1 MWKYR
6 KLDNRNSSTLAQL
19 MQIVPNKSS
28 IKFVI
33 YNLEDDRVELTTDM
47 NHRANDFFKLGDC
60 ELECI
65 VHDSEKAKEE
75 ARKMGMHIPG
85 GVDKSALLAYD
96 VDSSTVFLIQSAP
109 DVNGISG
116 ILMCMVSELMASNV
130 PCNNMVSEL
139 INSNVLCDNNV
150 SIANGQDKHY
160 VTDISC
166 NNSCLRGGGAFD
178 NVGFYMQSMESNID
192 AEAKA
197 FASTMA
203 KRKLEAKNCTRN
215 HVQANYGEVAPTP
228 SVGVV
233 GLNNT
238 KRKVGIV

>member
-6 KLDNRNSSTLAQL
+6 KLDNRNSSTLAKL

-47 NHRANDFFKLGDC
+47 NHRANDFFKLGDN
-60 ELECI
+60 ELESI
-65 VHDSEKAKEE
+65 VYDSERAKEE
-75 ARKMGMHIPG
+75 ARKMGMRIPEC
-85 GVDKSALLAYD
+85 DDRCALLAYD

-130 PCNNMVSEL
+130 PF
-139 INSNVLCDNNV
+139 NVNG
-150 SIANGQDKHY
+150 SISSGQSLY
-160 VTDISC
+160 GTITQ
-166 NNSCLRGGGAFD
+166 ND
-178 NVGFYMQSMESNID
+178 NVDLYRISMESNID

-215 HVQANYGEVAPTP
+215 HVQANYGEPIPTP

>member
-6 KLDNRNSSTLAQL
+6 KLDNRNASTLSQVMQL
-19 MQIVPNKSS
+19 AHNKSS

-33 YNLEDDRVELTTDM
+33 YNLEDERVELTTSM
-47 NHRANDFFKLGDC
+47 NSHSVECFKLGKC
-60 ELECI
+60 ELESI

-75 ARKMGMHIPG
+75 ARKMGMRIPEC
-85 GVDKSALLAYD
+85 DDRCALLAYD

-109 DVNGISG
+109 DINGISG
-116 ILMCMVSELMASNV
+116 VLMC
-130 PCNNMVSEL
+130 MVSEL
-139 INSNVLCDNNV
+139 INSNVRISLNT
-150 SIANGQDKHY
+150 SQDKHY
-160 VTDISC
+160 GFTASD
-166 NNSCLRGGGAFD
+166 NNMDLYRK
-178 NVGFYMQSMESNID
+178 SMENTMD

-197 FASTMA
+197 YASMMA
-203 KRKLEAKNCTRN
+203 KRKFEQENVVRF
-215 HVQANYGEVAPTP
+215 HVQPTNYGEEIPTP

>member
-6 KLDNRNSSTLAQL
+6 KLDNRNASTLSQVMQL
-19 MQIVPNKSS
+19 ANNKSS

-33 YNLEDDRVELTTDM
+33 YNLEDDRVELTTSM
-47 NHRANDFFKLGDC
+47 NSHSVEFFKLGKC
-60 ELECI
+60 ELESI

-75 ARKMGMHIPG
+75 ARKMGMRIPEC
-85 GVDKSALLAYD
+85 DDEYALLAYD

-109 DVNGISG
+109 DINGISG
-116 ILMCMVSELMASNV
+116 VLMC
-130 PCNNMVSEL
+130 MVSEL
-139 INSNVLCDNNV
+139 INSNVRISLNT
-150 SIANGQDKHY
+150 SQDKHY
-160 VTDISC
+160 GFTASD
-166 NNSCLRGGGAFD
+166 NNMDLYRK
-178 NVGFYMQSMESNID
+178 SMENTID

-197 FASTMA
+197 YASMMA
-203 KRKLEAKNCTRN
+203 KRKFEQENVVRF
-215 HVQANYGEVAPTP
+215 HVQPTNYGEEIPTP

>member
-1 MWKYR
+1 MWKYQ

-19 MQIVPNKSS
+19 LQLVPNKSS

-47 NHRANDFFKLGDC
+47 NPHANDFFKLGYC

-75 ARKMGMHIPG
+75 ARKMGMNIPEC
-85 GVDKSALLAYD
+85 VDKSALLAYD

-116 ILMCMVSELMASNV
+116 ILMCMVSEL
-130 PCNNMVSEL
+130 
-139 INSNVLCDNNV
+139 INSNVLCNNNV

-160 VTDISC
+160 VTDI
-166 NNSCLRGGGAFD
+166 NSCLRGGGAFD
-178 NVGFYMQSMESNID
+178 NVDFYMQSMESTMD

-215 HVQANYGEVAPTP
+215 HVQANYGEATPTP

>member
-47 NHRANDFFKLGDC
+47 NPHANDFFKLGDC

-85 GVDKSALLAYD
+85 CVDKSALLAYD

-109 DVNGISG
+109 DINGISG
-116 ILMCMVSELMASNV
+116 VLMC
-130 PCNNMVSEL
+130 MVSEL
-139 INSNVLCDNNV
+139 INSNVRINNNV
-150 SIANGQDKHY
+150 SLNTSQDKHY
-160 VTDISC
+160 GFTASD
-166 NNSCLRGGGAFD
+166 NNMDLYRK
-178 NVGFYMQSMESNID
+178 SMENTMD

-197 FASTMA
+197 YASMMA
-203 KRKLEAKNCTRN
+203 KRKFEQENVVRF
-215 HVQANYGEVAPTP
+215 HVQPANYGEEIPTP

>member
-6 KLDNRNSSTLAQL
+6 KLDNRNASTLSQVMQL
-19 MQIVPNKSS
+19 ANNKSS

-33 YNLEDDRVELTTDM
+33 YNLEDDRVELTTSM
-47 NHRANDFFKLGDC
+47 NSHSVEFFKLGKC
-60 ELECI
+60 ELESI

-75 ARKMGMHIPG
+75 ARKMGMRIPECD
-85 GVDKSALLAYD
+85 DKYALLAYD

-109 DVNGISG
+109 DINGISG
-116 ILMCMVSELMASNV
+116 VLMC
-130 PCNNMVSEL
+130 MVSEL
-139 INSNVLCDNNV
+139 INSNVRISLNT
-150 SIANGQDKHY
+150 SQDKHY
-160 VTDISC
+160 GFTASD
-166 NNSCLRGGGAFD
+166 NNMDLYRK
-178 NVGFYMQSMESNID
+178 SMENTID

-197 FASTMA
+197 YASMMA
-203 KRKLEAKNCTRN
+203 KRKFEQENVVKF
-215 HVQANYGEVAPTP
+215 HVQPANYGEEIPTP

>member
-6 KLDNRNSSTLAQL
+6 KLDNRNASTLSQVMQL
-19 MQIVPNKSS
+19 AHNKSS

-33 YNLEDDRVELTTDM
+33 YNLEDERVELTTSM
-47 NHRANDFFKLGDC
+47 NSHSVECFKLGKC
-60 ELECI
+60 ELESI

-75 ARKMGMHIPG
+75 ARKMGMRIPEC
-85 GVDKSALLAYD
+85 DDEYALLAYD

-109 DVNGISG
+109 DINGISG
-116 ILMCMVSELMASNV
+116 VLMC
-130 PCNNMVSEL
+130 MVSEL
-139 INSNVLCDNNV
+139 INSNVRSNNNV
-150 SIANGQDKHY
+150 SLNTSQDKHY
-160 VTDISC
+160 GFTASD
-166 NNSCLRGGGAFD
+166 NNMDLYRK
-178 NVGFYMQSMESNID
+178 SMENTID

-197 FASTMA
+197 YASMMA
-203 KRKLEAKNCTRN
+203 KRKFEQENVVRFN
-215 HVQANYGEVAPTP
+215 VQPTNYGEEIPTP

>member
-6 KLDNRNSSTLAQL
+6 KLDNRNASTLAQL
-19 MQIVPNKSS
+19 LQLVPNKSS

-47 NHRANDFFKLGDC
+47 NPHANDFFKLGDC

-75 ARKMGMHIPG
+75 ARKMGMHIPEC
-85 GVDKSALLAYD
+85 VDKSALLAYD

-109 DVNGISG
+109 DINGISG
-116 ILMCMVSELMASNV
+116 VLMC
-130 PCNNMVSEL
+130 MVSEL
-139 INSNVLCDNNV
+139 INSNVICYTNV

-160 VTDISC
+160 VTD
-166 NNSCLRGGGAFD
+166 NSCLRGGVAFD
-178 NVGFYMQSMESNID
+178 KVDFYMQSMESNMD

>member
-6 KLDNRNSSTLAQL
+6 KLDNRNASTLSQVMQL
-19 MQIVPNKSS
+19 AHNKSS

-33 YNLEDDRVELTTDM
+33 YNLEDERVELTTSM
-47 NHRANDFFKLGDC
+47 NSHSVEFFKLGKC
-60 ELECI
+60 ELESI

-75 ARKMGMHIPG
+75 ARKMGMRIPEC
-85 GVDKSALLAYD
+85 DDRCALLAYD

-109 DVNGISG
+109 DINGISG
-116 ILMCMVSELMASNV
+116 VLMC
-130 PCNNMVSEL
+130 MVSEL
-139 INSNVLCDNNV
+139 INSNVRSNNNV
-150 SIANGQDKHY
+150 SLNTSQDKHY
-160 VTDISC
+160 GFTASD
-166 NNSCLRGGGAFD
+166 NNMDLYRK
-178 NVGFYMQSMESNID
+178 SMESNMD

-197 FASTMA
+197 YASMMA
-203 KRKLEAKNCTRN
+203 KRKFEQENVVRFN
-215 HVQANYGEVAPTP
+215 VQPTNYGEEIPTP

>member
-19 MQIVPNKSS
+19 MQLVPNKSS

-47 NHRANDFFKLGDC
+47 NPHANDFFKLGDC

-75 ARKMGMHIPG
+75 ARKMGMHIPEC
-85 GVDKSALLAYD
+85 VDKSALLAYD

-130 PCNNMVSEL
+130 PCNV
-139 INSNVLCDNNV
+139 
-150 SIANGQDKHY
+150 NGS
-160 VTDISC
+160 ISC
-166 NNSCLRGGGAFD
+166 SQSKYGTITRND
-178 NVGFYMQSMESNID
+178 NVDFYMQSMESTMN

-197 FASTMA
+197 FASIMA
-203 KRKLEAKNCTRN
+203 KRKLDAKNCDRN
-215 HVQANYGEVAPTP
+215 HIQANYGEVAPTP

>member
-6 KLDNRNSSTLAQL
+6 KLDNRNASTLSQVMQL
-19 MQIVPNKSS
+19 AHNKSS

-33 YNLEDDRVELTTDM
+33 YNLEDERVELSTGM
-47 NHRANDFFKLGDC
+47 NHNANEFFKLGDN
-60 ELECI
+60 ELESI

-75 ARKMGMHIPG
+75 ARKMGMRIPEC
-85 GVDKSALLAYD
+85 DDRYALLAYD

-109 DVNGISG
+109 DINGISG
-116 ILMCMVSELMASNV
+116 VLMCMVSELMASNV
-130 PCNNMVSEL
+130 PCNVNG
-139 INSNVLCDNNV
+139 

-160 VTDISC
+160 GFTASD
-166 NNSCLRGGGAFD
+166 NNMDLYRK
-178 NVGFYMQSMESNID
+178 SMESNMD

-197 FASTMA
+197 YASMMA
-203 KRKLEAKNCTRN
+203 KRKLEQENAAKI
-215 HVQANYGEVAPTP
+215 HVQPKNFYVEEIPTP

>member
-6 KLDNRNSSTLAQL
+6 KLDNRNASTLAQL
-19 MQIVPNKSS
+19 LQLVPNKSS

-47 NHRANDFFKLGDC
+47 NPHANDFFKLGDC

-75 ARKMGMHIPG
+75 ARKMGMHIPEC
-85 GVDKSALLAYD
+85 VDKSALLAYD

-109 DVNGISG
+109 DINGISG
-116 ILMCMVSELMASNV
+116 ILMCMVSEL
-130 PCNNMVSEL
+130 
-139 INSNVLCDNNV
+139 INSNVICYNSV
-150 SIANGQDKHY
+150 SLNTSQDKHY
-160 VTDISC
+160 GFTASD
-166 NNSCLRGGGAFD
+166 NNMDLYRK
-178 NVGFYMQSMESNID
+178 SMESNMD

-215 HVQANYGEVAPTP
+215 HVQANYGEATPTP

>member
-6 KLDNRNSSTLAQL
+6 KLDNRNASTLSQVMQL
-19 MQIVPNKSS
+19 AHNKSS

-33 YNLEDDRVELTTDM
+33 YNLEDERVELTTSM
-47 NHRANDFFKLGDC
+47 NSHSVEFFKLGKC
-60 ELECI
+60 ELESI

-75 ARKMGMHIPG
+75 ARKMGMRIPEC
-85 GVDKSALLAYD
+85 DDRYALLAYD

-109 DVNGISG
+109 DINGISG
-116 ILMCMVSELMASNV
+116 VLMC
-130 PCNNMVSEL
+130 MVSEL
-139 INSNVLCDNNV
+139 INSNVRSNNNV
-150 SIANGQDKHY
+150 SLNTSQDKHY
-160 VTDISC
+160 GFTASD
-166 NNSCLRGGGAFD
+166 NNMDLYRK
-178 NVGFYMQSMESNID
+178 SMENTID

-197 FASTMA
+197 YASMMA
-203 KRKLEAKNCTRN
+203 KRKFEQENVVRFN
-215 HVQANYGEVAPTP
+215 VQPTNYGEEIPTP

>member
-6 KLDNRNSSTLAQL
+6 KLDNRNASTLSQVMQL
-19 MQIVPNKSS
+19 AHNKSS

-33 YNLEDDRVELTTDM
+33 YNLEDDRVELTTSM
-47 NHRANDFFKLGDC
+47 NSHSVEFFKLGKC
-60 ELECI
+60 ELESI

-75 ARKMGMHIPG
+75 ARKMGMRIPEC
-85 GVDKSALLAYD
+85 DDEYALLAYD

-109 DVNGISG
+109 DINGISG
-116 ILMCMVSELMASNV
+116 VLMC
-130 PCNNMVSEL
+130 MVSEL
-139 INSNVLCDNNV
+139 INSNVRSNNNV
-150 SIANGQDKHY
+150 SLNTSQDKHY
-160 VTDISC
+160 GFTASD
-166 NNSCLRGGGAFD
+166 NNMDLYRK
-178 NVGFYMQSMESNID
+178 SMESNMD

-197 FASTMA
+197 YASMMA
-203 KRKLEAKNCTRN
+203 KRKFEQENVVRF
-215 HVQANYGEVAPTP
+215 HVQPANYGEEIPTP

>member
-6 KLDNRNSSTLAQL
+6 KLDNRNASTLAQL
-19 MQIVPNKSS
+19 LQLVPNKSS

-47 NHRANDFFKLGDC
+47 NPHANDFFKLGDC

-75 ARKMGMHIPG
+75 ARKMGMHIPEC
-85 GVDKSALLAYD
+85 VDKSALLAYD

-109 DVNGISG
+109 DINGISG
-116 ILMCMVSELMASNV
+116 VLMC
-130 PCNNMVSEL
+130 MVSEL
-139 INSNVLCDNNV
+139 INSNVICYTNV

-160 VTDISC
+160 VTD
-166 NNSCLRGGGAFD
+166 NSCLSGGGAFD
-178 NVGFYMQSMESNID
+178 KVDFYMQSMESNMD

>member
-19 MQIVPNKSS
+19 MQLVPNKSS

-33 YNLEDDRVELTTDM
+33 YNLEEDRVELTTDM
-47 NHRANDFFKLGDC
+47 HPHANDFFKLGDC

-65 VHDSEKAKEE
+65 IHDSEKAKEE

-130 PCNNMVSEL
+130 PCNV
-139 INSNVLCDNNV
+139 
-150 SIANGQDKHY
+150 NGS
-160 VTDISC
+160 ISC
-166 NNSCLRGGGAFD
+166 TQSKYGTITRND
-178 NVGFYMQSMESNID
+178 NVDFYMQSMESNID

-197 FASTMA
+197 FASIMA
-203 KRKLEAKNCTRN
+203 KRKLDAKNCNRN

>member
-19 MQIVPNKSS
+19 MQLVPNKSS

-130 PCNNMVSEL
+130 PCNV
-139 INSNVLCDNNV
+139 
-150 SIANGQDKHY
+150 NGS
-160 VTDISC
+160 ISC
-166 NNSCLRGGGAFD
+166 SQSKYDTITKITKND
-178 NVGFYMQSMESNID
+178 NVDLYRKSMEYTID

-197 FASTMA
+197 YASMMA
-203 KRKLEAKNCTRN
+203 KRKLDAKNCTRN

>member
-6 KLDNRNSSTLAQL
+6 KLDNRNASTLSQVMQL
-19 MQIVPNKSS
+19 AHNKSS

-33 YNLEDDRVELTTDM
+33 YNLEDDRVELTTSM
-47 NHRANDFFKLGDC
+47 NSHSVEFFKLGKC
-60 ELECI
+60 ELESI

-75 ARKMGMHIPG
+75 ARKMGMRIPEC
-85 GVDKSALLAYD
+85 DDRCALLAYD

-109 DVNGISG
+109 DINGISG
-116 ILMCMVSELMASNV
+116 VLMC
-130 PCNNMVSEL
+130 MVSEL
-139 INSNVLCDNNV
+139 INSNVRISLNT
-150 SIANGQDKHY
+150 SQDKHY
-160 VTDISC
+160 GFTASD
-166 NNSCLRGGGAFD
+166 NNMDLYRK
-178 NVGFYMQSMESNID
+178 SMENTID

-197 FASTMA
+197 YASMMA
-203 KRKLEAKNCTRN
+203 KRKFEQENVVRF
-215 HVQANYGEVAPTP
+215 HVQPTNYGEEIPTP

>member
-6 KLDNRNSSTLAQL
+6 KLDNRNASTLSQVMQL
-19 MQIVPNKSS
+19 AHNKSS

-33 YNLEDDRVELTTDM
+33 YNLEDERVELTTSM
-47 NHRANDFFKLGDC
+47 NSHSVECFKLGKC
-60 ELECI
+60 ELESI

-75 ARKMGMHIPG
+75 ARKMGMRIPEC
-85 GVDKSALLAYD
+85 DDEYALLAYD

-109 DVNGISG
+109 DINGISG
-116 ILMCMVSELMASNV
+116 VLMC
-130 PCNNMVSEL
+130 MVSEL
-139 INSNVLCDNNV
+139 INSNVRISLNT
-150 SIANGQDKHY
+150 SQDKHY
-160 VTDISC
+160 GFTASD
-166 NNSCLRGGGAFD
+166 NNMDLYRK
-178 NVGFYMQSMESNID
+178 SMENTMD

-197 FASTMA
+197 YASMMA
-203 KRKLEAKNCTRN
+203 KRKFEQENVVKF
-215 HVQANYGEVAPTP
+215 HVQPANYGEEIPTP

>member
-6 KLDNRNSSTLAQL
+6 KLDNRNASTLSQVMQL
-19 MQIVPNKSS
+19 AHNKSS

-33 YNLEDDRVELTTDM
+33 YNLEDERVELTTSM
-47 NHRANDFFKLGDC
+47 NSHSVEFFKLGKC
-60 ELECI
+60 ELESI

-75 ARKMGMHIPG
+75 ARKMGMRIPEC
-85 GVDKSALLAYD
+85 DDRCALLAYD

-109 DVNGISG
+109 DINGISG
-116 ILMCMVSELMASNV
+116 VLMC
-130 PCNNMVSEL
+130 MVSEL
-139 INSNVLCDNNV
+139 INSNVRISLNT
-150 SIANGQDKHY
+150 SQDKHY
-160 VTDISC
+160 GFTASD
-166 NNSCLRGGGAFD
+166 NNMDLYRK
-178 NVGFYMQSMESNID
+178 SMENTMD

-197 FASTMA
+197 YASMMA
-203 KRKLEAKNCTRN
+203 KRKFEQENVVRF
-215 HVQANYGEVAPTP
+215 HVQPTNYGEEIPTP

>member
-19 MQIVPNKSS
+19 MQLVPNKSS

-47 NHRANDFFKLGDC
+47 NHHANDFFKLGDC

-85 GVDKSALLAYD
+85 CVDKSALLAYD

-130 PCNNMVSEL
+130 PCNV
-139 INSNVLCDNNV
+139 
-150 SIANGQDKHY
+150 NGS
-160 VTDISC
+160 ISC
-166 NNSCLRGGGAFD
+166 IQSKCGTITRND
-178 NVGFYMQSMESNID
+178 NVDFYMQSMESTIN

-197 FASTMA
+197 FASIMA
-203 KRKLEAKNCTRN
+203 KRKLDAKNCDRN

>member
-1 MWKYR
+1 
-6 KLDNRNSSTLAQL
+6 
-19 MQIVPNKSS
+19 
-28 IKFVI
+28 
-33 YNLEDDRVELTTDM
+33 
-47 NHRANDFFKLGDC
+47 
-60 ELECI
+60 
-65 VHDSEKAKEE
+65 
-75 ARKMGMHIPG
+75 
-85 GVDKSALLAYD
+85 
-96 VDSSTVFLIQSAP
+96 
-109 DVNGISG
+109 
-116 ILMCMVSELMASNV
+116 
-130 PCNNMVSEL
+130 MVSEL
-139 INSNVLCDNNV
+139 INSNVICYTNV

-160 VTDISC
+160 VTD
-166 NNSCLRGGGAFD
+166 NSCLRGGGAFD
-178 NVGFYMQSMESNID
+178 NVDFYMQSMESNID

>member
-6 KLDNRNSSTLAQL
+6 KLDNRNTSTLAQL
-19 MQIVPNKSS
+19 MQLVPNKSS

-33 YNLEDDRVELTTDM
+33 YNLEDERVELTTDM
-47 NHRANDFFKLGDC
+47 NPHANDFFKLGDC
-60 ELECI
+60 ELESI

-75 ARKMGMHIPG
+75 ARKMGMRIPEC
-85 GVDKSALLAYD
+85 VDKSALLAYD

-116 ILMCMVSELMASNV
+116 VLMCMVSEL
-130 PCNNMVSEL
+130 
-139 INSNVLCDNNV
+139 INSTVLCDNNV
-150 SIANGQDKHY
+150 SIANGQNKHY
-160 VTDISC
+160 VTDSVL
-166 NNSCLRGGGAFD
+166 SGGSGAFD
-178 NVGFYMQSMESNID
+178 NVCFYRQSMESNMD

-197 FASTMA
+197 YASMMA
-203 KRKLEAKNCTRN
+203 KRKLDAKNCTRN
-215 HVQANYGEVAPTP
+215 HVHANYGEATPTP

>member
-6 KLDNRNSSTLAQL
+6 KLDNRNASTLAQL
-19 MQIVPNKSS
+19 LQLVPNKSS

-47 NHRANDFFKLGDC
+47 NPHANDFFKLGDC

-75 ARKMGMHIPG
+75 ARKMGMRIPEC
-85 GVDKSALLAYD
+85 DDRYALLAYD

-109 DVNGISG
+109 DINGISG
-116 ILMCMVSELMASNV
+116 ILMCMVSEL
-130 PCNNMVSEL
+130 
-139 INSNVLCDNNV
+139 INSNVICYNSV
-150 SIANGQDKHY
+150 SLNTSQDKHY
-160 VTDISC
+160 GFTASD
-166 NNSCLRGGGAFD
+166 NNMDLYRK
-178 NVGFYMQSMESNID
+178 SMESNMD

-215 HVQANYGEVAPTP
+215 HVQANYGEATPTP

>member
-6 KLDNRNSSTLAQL
+6 KLDNRNASTLSQVMQL
-19 MQIVPNKSS
+19 AHNKSS

-33 YNLEDDRVELTTDM
+33 YNLEDERVELTTSM
-47 NHRANDFFKLGDC
+47 NSHSVEFFKLGKG
-60 ELECI
+60 ELESI

-75 ARKMGMHIPG
+75 ARKMGMRIPEC
-85 GVDKSALLAYD
+85 DDRCALLASD

-109 DVNGISG
+109 DINGISG
-116 ILMCMVSELMASNV
+116 DLMC
-130 PCNNMVSEL
+130 MVSEL
-139 INSNVLCDNNV
+139 INSNVRSNNNV
-150 SIANGQDKHY
+150 SLNTSQDKHY
-160 VTDISC
+160 GFTASD
-166 NNSCLRGGGAFD
+166 NNMDLYRK
-178 NVGFYMQSMESNID
+178 SMENTID

-197 FASTMA
+197 YASMMA
-203 KRKLEAKNCTRN
+203 KRKFEQENVVRFN
-215 HVQANYGEVAPTP
+215 VQPTNYGEEIPTP

>member
-6 KLDNRNSSTLAQL
+6 KLDNRNASTLSQVMQL
-19 MQIVPNKSS
+19 AHNKSS

-33 YNLEDDRVELTTDM
+33 YNLEDDRVELTTSM
-47 NHRANDFFKLGDC
+47 NSHSVEFFKLGKC
-60 ELECI
+60 ELESI

-75 ARKMGMHIPG
+75 ARKMGMRIPEC
-85 GVDKSALLAYD
+85 DDEYALLAYD

-109 DVNGISG
+109 DINGISG
-116 ILMCMVSELMASNV
+116 VLMC
-130 PCNNMVSEL
+130 MVSEL
-139 INSNVLCDNNV
+139 INSNVRISLNT
-150 SIANGQDKHY
+150 SQDKHY
-160 VTDISC
+160 GFTASD
-166 NNSCLRGGGAFD
+166 NNMDLYRK
-178 NVGFYMQSMESNID
+178 SMENTMD

-197 FASTMA
+197 YASMMA
-203 KRKLEAKNCTRN
+203 KRKLEQENAAKI
-215 HVQANYGEVAPTP
+215 HVQPKNFYVEEIPTP

>member
-19 MQIVPNKSS
+19 MQLVPNKSS

-47 NHRANDFFKLGDC
+47 NPHANDFFKLGDC

-75 ARKMGMHIPG
+75 ARKMGMHIPEC
-85 GVDKSALLAYD
+85 VDKSALLAYD

-130 PCNNMVSEL
+130 PCNV
-139 INSNVLCDNNV
+139 
-150 SIANGQDKHY
+150 NGS
-160 VTDISC
+160 ISC
-166 NNSCLRGGGAFD
+166 SQSKYGTITRND
-178 NVGFYMQSMESNID
+178 NVDFYMQSMESTMN

-197 FASTMA
+197 FASMMA
-203 KRKLEAKNCTRN
+203 KRKLDAKNCDRN
-215 HVQANYGEVAPTP
+215 HVQANYGEVSPTP

>member
-19 MQIVPNKSS
+19 MQLVPNKSS
-28 IKFVI
+28 IKFVV

-47 NHRANDFFKLGDC
+47 HPHANDFFKLGYC

-75 ARKMGMHIPG
+75 ARKMGMHIPEC
-85 GVDKSALLAYD
+85 VDKSALLAYD

-130 PCNNMVSEL
+130 PCSQ
-139 INSNVLCDNNV
+139 ICNV
-150 SIANGQDKHY
+150 NGS
-160 VTDISC
+160 ISC
-166 NNSCLRGGGAFD
+166 SQSKYGTITRND
-178 NVGFYMQSMESNID
+178 NVDFYMQSMESTID

-203 KRKLEAKNCTRN
+203 KRKLEAKNCNRN
-215 HVQANYGEVAPTP
+215 HVQANYGEATPTP

>member
-6 KLDNRNSSTLAQL
+6 KLDNRNASTLSQVMQL
-19 MQIVPNKSS
+19 AHNKSS

-33 YNLEDDRVELTTDM
+33 YNLEDERVELTTSM
-47 NHRANDFFKLGDC
+47 NSHSVEFFKLGKC
-60 ELECI
+60 ELESI

-75 ARKMGMHIPG
+75 ARKMGMRIPEC
-85 GVDKSALLAYD
+85 DDRCALLAYD

-109 DVNGISG
+109 DINGISG
-116 ILMCMVSELMASNV
+116 VLMC
-130 PCNNMVSEL
+130 MVSEL
-139 INSNVLCDNNV
+139 INSNVRSNNNV
-150 SIANGQDKHY
+150 SLNTSQDKHY
-160 VTDISC
+160 GFTASD
-166 NNSCLRGGGAFD
+166 NNMDLYRK
-178 NVGFYMQSMESNID
+178 SMENTID

-197 FASTMA
+197 YASMMA
-203 KRKLEAKNCTRN
+203 KRKFEQENVVRF
-215 HVQANYGEVAPTP
+215 HVQPTNYGEEIPTP

>member
-6 KLDNRNSSTLAQL
+6 KLNNRNASTLSQVMQL
-19 MQIVPNKSS
+19 AHNKSS

-33 YNLEDDRVELTTDM
+33 YNLEDERVELTTSM
-47 NHRANDFFKLGDC
+47 NTHSVEFFKLGDC
-60 ELECI
+60 ELESI

-75 ARKMGMHIPG
+75 ARKMGMRIPECD
-85 GVDKSALLAYD
+85 DKYALLAYD

-109 DVNGISG
+109 DINGISG
-116 ILMCMVSELMASNV
+116 VLICMVSELV
-130 PCNNMVSEL
+130 
-139 INSNVLCDNNV
+139 NSNVHSNNV
-150 SIANGQDKHY
+150 SIVASQDQNRF
-160 VTDISC
+160 TINDS
-166 NNSCLRGGGAFD
+166 
-178 NVGFYMQSMESNID
+178 NVDLYRQNMESRMD

-197 FASTMA
+197 YASRMA
-203 KRKLEAKNCTRN
+203 KRKLEREDFAKN
-215 HVQANYGEVAPTP
+215 HIQATNYGEAILPTPTP

>member
-6 KLDNRNSSTLAQL
+6 KLDNRNTSTLALL
-19 MQIVPNKSS
+19 MQLVPNKSS

-33 YNLEDDRVELTTDM
+33 YNLVDERVELTTSM
-47 NHRANDFFKLGDC
+47 NSHSVEFFKLGDC
-60 ELECI
+60 ELESI

-75 ARKMGMHIPG
+75 ARKMGMRIPECD
-85 GVDKSALLAYD
+85 DKYALLAYD

-130 PCNNMVSEL
+130 PCTV
-139 INSNVLCDNNV
+139 
-150 SIANGQDKHY
+150 NGS
-160 VTDISC
+160 ISC
-166 NNSCLRGGGAFD
+166 SQSKYGTINQNDNFD
-178 NVGFYMQSMESNID
+178 LYRKSMESTID

-197 FASTMA
+197 YASIMA
-203 KRKLEAKNCTRN
+203 KRKLDAKNCTRN

>member
-6 KLDNRNSSTLAQL
+6 KLDNRNSSTLAKL

-116 ILMCMVSELMASNV
+116 ILMCMVSEL
-130 PCNNMVSEL
+130 

-215 HVQANYGEVAPTP
+215 HVQANYGEPIPTP

>member
-6 KLDNRNSSTLAQL
+6 KLDNRNASTLAQL
-19 MQIVPNKSS
+19 LQLVPNKSS

-47 NHRANDFFKLGDC
+47 NPHANDFFKLGDC

-75 ARKMGMHIPG
+75 ARKMGMHIPEC
-85 GVDKSALLAYD
+85 VDKSALLAYD

-116 ILMCMVSELMASNV
+116 ILMCMVSEL
-130 PCNNMVSEL
+130 
-139 INSNVLCDNNV
+139 INSNVICYNSV
-150 SIANGQDKHY
+150 SITNGQDKHY

-178 NVGFYMQSMESNID
+178 NVDFYMQSMESNMD

-203 KRKLEAKNCTRN
+203 KRKLEAKNCNRN

>member
-6 KLDNRNSSTLAQL
+6 KLDNRNASTLAQL
-19 MQIVPNKSS
+19 LQLVPNKSS

-47 NHRANDFFKLGDC
+47 NPHANDFFKLGDC

-75 ARKMGMHIPG
+75 ARKMGMHIPEC
-85 GVDKSALLAYD
+85 VDKSALLAYD

-130 PCNNMVSEL
+130 PCNN
-139 INSNVLCDNNV
+139 NV

-160 VTDISC
+160 VTDITTYDAF
-166 NNSCLRGGGAFD
+166 NSCLRGGGAFD
-178 NVGFYMQSMESNID
+178 NVGFYIQSMESNMD

-203 KRKLEAKNCTRN
+203 KRKLEAKNCNRN